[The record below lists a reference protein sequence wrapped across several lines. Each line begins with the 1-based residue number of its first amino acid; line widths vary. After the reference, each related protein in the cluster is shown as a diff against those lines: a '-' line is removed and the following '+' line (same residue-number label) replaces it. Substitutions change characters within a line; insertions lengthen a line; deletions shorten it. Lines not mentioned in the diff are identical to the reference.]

1 MLKQG
6 RMKWAWARLLV
17 PLEMEER
24 KIRPYSNFNILD
36 KENPCTIHLKKKIR
50 PYFNSNVLDKEN
62 PCTFHLKFFLSIY
75 LLVRYSLRTYRSKEI
90 LTPML
95 GFIESRYLCVI
106 NVFFVIQ
113 LLHHSFDI
121 HFWDWD
127 RTTSC
132 TCASGFYYRS
142 FSHSFAQVIMG
153 HFRM

>member
-1 MLKQG
+1 
-6 RMKWAWARLLV
+6 MKWAWARLLV

-106 NVFFVIQ
+106 NVFSSSYNYWTI
-113 LLHHSFDI
+113 LLTYISETEIEQPRVHVPRAFIIDLSLIHSLK
-121 HFWDWD
+121 
-127 RTTSC
+127 
-132 TCASGFYYRS
+132 
-142 FSHSFAQVIMG
+142 
-153 HFRM
+153 